1 MGSEFPYSRLLVLQ
15 LRSIVLASA
24 VLLLSGCDNKTP
36 QEHLQSAKDSVAAS
50 EPRVA
55 IIELKNAI
63 QKEPSL
69 GEARA
74 LLGHLHYQAGD
85 LPSALKELERAI
97 DLGVTDDVTKV
108 TLLRTKNAM
117 GRYSEVVGE
126 LEEQEQL
133 TPEFAVTLAQAYLIA
148 GDLQRARPLLEQGLH
163 LPEGLFGMARLAQLE
178 NDLERAYGYVGQ
190 LTQQF
195 PEQRDGW
202 LFKGEIEL
210 TTGDAAA
217 ALSSFEA
224 ARGLPGGE
232 IAAHL
237 GVMRAHLLA
246 DDLAA
251 AQVEADALISRA
263 AEFPPA
269 QYLKGLISFKQGE
282 LDSAEAALRVVQQYA
297 RDHLPTLY
305 LMGAVK
311 AQQGQLNQAED
322 NLRRYLAQD
331 ESNASVRK
339 LLASIYNEQ
348 GKGEEVIEVLS
359 PVVAQNSDPQMW
371 AMLGAAQLRGG
382 DMSAATEAFQ
392 QAVKLAPDMA
402 PFRNQ
407 LALSLLSAGEDDQA
421 VAQLSSAI
429 ELDGDQFQSDYIL
442 VMLKLRDGD
451 LQGADAAVDQLI
463 AKSGDVPIGYNMKGA
478 IALAME
484 NQADAKKAFQQAL
497 AVDPS
502 YFPAA
507 QNLARLAER
516 EGDLDA
522 AKQLYT
528 TLTQAQEGNEAAALA
543 LVDIAVREGDLADAL
558 AQLDAAVARY
568 PQSVRARLGR
578 LRLLLA
584 QGDLVEAERV
594 AQAAYELAPEMPDI
608 LVLKAEVEFR
618 AGDTS
623 AAQATAAELQALMD
637 QYKGNPNLLSSAG
650 ALQLRLGNLTLAR
663 TNLEQALAA
672 NQPPN
677 LALVSMARLELAE
690 GNASAA
696 QQRLDQL
703 VARGISGE
711 ELQLLQGDVLVASQ
725 QVDAAV
731 EHFKQMAAQGSRTG
745 TSRYS
750 LAVLQQG
757 DHQRAQSILRDW
769 LKQYPDDRGM
779 QVMLANAQIQSGEQA
794 AARAEYE
801 AMLPTDNPVVL
812 NNLAWIYMTEGDARA
827 LEMAR
832 QANAAAPNNPDIE
845 DTLGWILVNQ
855 GEVGEGLE
863 LLRSSVRARPDN
875 ASVHY
880 HLAVAHEKFGDRQ
893 AARRALERALALGEF
908 PEEGEASALLESL

>member
-1 MGSEFPYSRLLVLQ
+1 MGAVTNLSQRCKNLFSGLLLAALVL
-15 LRSIVLASA
+15 LA
-24 VLLLSGCDNKTP
+24 GCDNKTP
-36 QEHLQSAKDSVAAS
+36 QEHLQSAKDSMAAG

-63 QKEPSL
+63 QKDPSL

-74 LLGHLHYQAGD
+74 LLGRLHFQAGD

-97 DLGVTDDVTKV
+97 DLEVLDDPTKLA
-108 TLLRTKNAM
+108 LLRTKNAM

-133 TPEFAVTLAQAYLIA
+133 TPEFAVTLAEAYLIA

-163 LPEGLFGMARLAQLE
+163 LPAGLFGMARLAQLE
-178 NDLERAYGYVGQ
+178 NDLERAYGYLEQ
-190 LTQQF
+190 LTSKHS
-195 PEQRDGW
+195 EQRDGW

-210 TTGDAAA
+210 TTGDAGA
-217 ALSSFEA
+217 ALASFGA
-224 ARGLPGGE
+224 ARGLAGGE
-232 IAAHL
+232 IAAQL
-237 GVMRAHLLA
+237 GIIRAHLLA

-251 AQVEADALISRA
+251 AQVEADGLVSRSA
-263 AEFPPA
+263 DFPPA
-269 QYLKGLISFKQGE
+269 QYLKGLISFKQGD

-331 ESNASVRK
+331 EGNTSVRK

-348 GKGEEVIEVLS
+348 GNGEQVIEVLA
-359 PVVAQNSDPQMW
+359 PVAAQNSDPQMW
-371 AMLGAAQLRGG
+371 AMLGAAQLRNGE
-382 DMSAATEAFQ
+382 MSAATESFQ
-392 QAVKLAPDMA
+392 QAVNLAPDMA

-442 VMLKLRDGD
+442 VMLKLRDRD
-451 LQGADAAVDQLI
+451 LEGAADAVEQLI

-478 IALAME
+478 IALAMD
-484 NQADAKKAFQQAL
+484 NSAAAKTAFQHAL
-497 AVDPS
+497 DVDPS
-502 YFPAA
+502 YFPAV

-516 EGDLDA
+516 AGDIQS
-522 AKQLYT
+522 AKGYYT
-528 TLTQAQEGNEAAALA
+528 ALTQSESGNEAAALA
-543 LVDIAVREGDLADAL
+543 LVDIAVREGSLSAAMD
-558 AQLDAAVARY
+558 QLEAAISQF
-568 PQSVRARLGR
+568 PQSVRARLGQ
-578 LRLLLA
+578 LRLLVA
-584 QGDLVEAERV
+584 QGELARAEQA
-594 AQAAYELAPEMPDI
+594 AQAAYELAPQMPDI
-608 LVLKAEVEFR
+608 LLLKAEVESR
-618 AGDTS
+618 TGDTA
-623 AAQATAAELQALMD
+623 AAQTTAAELQALMD
-637 QYKGNPNLLSSAG
+637 QYRGNPALLSSAG

-690 GNASAA
+690 GNAAAA
-696 QQRLDQL
+696 QARLDQL
-703 VARGISGE
+703 IDRGVAGE
-711 ELQLLQGDVLVASQ
+711 ELQLLQGDVLVAGQ
-725 QVDAAV
+725 QVDAAI
-731 EHFKQMAAQGSRTG
+731 EHFKAMAEQGSRAG

-750 LAVLQQG
+750 LAVLQKG
-757 DHQRAQSILRDW
+757 DHQRAQEILQSW
-769 LKQYPDDRGM
+769 LGQYPDDQGM
-779 QVMLANAQIQSGEQA
+779 RVLLANAQIQGGDQNSAKTQ
-794 AARAEYE
+794 YE

-812 NNLAWIYMTEGDARA
+812 NNLAWIYMTDGDARA
-827 LEMAR
+827 LDMAR

-855 GEVGEGLE
+855 GEVVEGLD
-863 LLRSSVRARPDN
+863 LLRSSARARPDN
-875 ASVHY
+875 PSVQY
-880 HLAVAHEKFGDRQ
+880 HLAVAHQKMGDQQ
-893 AARRALERALALGEF
+893 AARRALERALKLGDF
-908 PEEGEASALLESL
+908 PEAQQARDLMQNL